1 MINKLLIA
9 TGFSLSTLIV
19 LAQPADSIHTQHLG
33 EVVVTGQY
41 KAQSIRNS
49 VYQIKVVNSERI
61 KLSGST
67 TVQQVLNNQLGFRFA
82 NDMALG
88 TTDVQVNGMS
98 GRNVKILI
106 DGVPMIDRFDERV
119 SLSQVDVNTIERIEI
134 VEGPMSVSY
143 GTDAMAGVI
152 NIITKK
158 NNNGTLTV
166 NAKVQEET
174 AGNEYYPFSYQGVH
188 NQAVNIGYKKN
199 KLDFNIGG
207 THNWFNGYGGDTY
220 GRAKDWL
227 PKRQYF
233 GNAKIGYTS
242 NKLSIYYRLDALN
255 EEIKDRNAINLSNFR
270 TIDQNFNSDRFTH
283 QLQADY
289 NINTKWR
296 YTGFVSYSN
305 IKRETETIKKDF
317 YNGTSELSTDDG
329 AQDVSKLN
337 SVSSRH
343 TFYYI
348 INEKFSLQP
357 GIEFNREK
365 ATGQRI
371 LGEPEIN
378 DYAFFVSSEIT
389 ALPKLSIR
397 PGVRFVYN
405 SQYNAPP
412 AIPSLNLKY
421 NINEELDFRAAYGY
435 GFRAPALRELYF
447 MFVDANHSI
456 YGNENLKAE
465 YSNSFNGSFTYVPK
479 FAKAI
484 ALHTTLGGFYN
495 SFKNQINIATDPADA
510 TKFGYFNL
518 EDNTQTLGVNLENK
532 ITYKNLSATLG
543 FIYNGMN
550 SGIDQTGYTKQDS
563 RDYLWTPEI
572 NSNIIYNIPNI
583 KTQLGFFYKYVGK
596 KPQFS
601 YDNSTSTP
609 KIVVQEMA
617 SYNLADFTITSQ
629 VHKWFTVSG
638 GVKNVFDV
646 KRVNSNVVGGQHS
659 AGGTSAIGYGRSYFL
674 GLAFN
679 FSK

>member
-1 MINKLLIA
+1 MIKKLLIA

-19 LAQPADSIHTQHLG
+19 LAQPADSIPTQHLG

-61 KLSGST
+61 KLSGAT

-119 SLSQVDVNTIERIEI
+119 SLSQVDVNTIEKIEI

-166 NAKVQEET
+166 NAKAQEET

-188 NQAVNIGYKKN
+188 NQSVNIGYKKN

-255 EEIKDRNAINLSNFR
+255 EEIKGRNAINLSNFR
-270 TIDQNFNSDRFTH
+270 TIDQNFNTDRFTH

-348 INEKFSLQP
+348 INDKFSLQP

-405 SQYNAPP
+405 SKYDAPP

-447 MFVDANHSI
+447 IFVDANHSI

-479 FAKAI
+479 FAKTV

-550 SGIDQTGYTKQDS
+550 SGIDQTGYTKEDS

-583 KTQLGFFYKYVGK
+583 KTQLGLFYKYVGR
-596 KPQFS
+596 KPQFG
-601 YDNSTSTP
+601 YDNSTATP
-609 KIVVQEMA
+609 KIVVYEMA

-646 KRVNSNVVGGQHS
+646 KRVNTNAVGGQHS
-659 AGGTSAIGYGRSYFL
+659 DGGTSAIGYGRSYFL